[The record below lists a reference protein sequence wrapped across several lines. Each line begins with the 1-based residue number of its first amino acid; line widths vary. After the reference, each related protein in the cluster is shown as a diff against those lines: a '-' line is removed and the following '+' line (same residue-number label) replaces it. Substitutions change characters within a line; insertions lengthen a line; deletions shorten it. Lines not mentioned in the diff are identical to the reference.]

1 MFSKVL
7 VANRGEIAVRVIRA
21 CRELGVASA
30 AIFSEADAG
39 APHVRL
45 ADEAHPCGPAPAR
58 ESYLDGERILRI
70 ATSCGADAIHPGYGF
85 LSENADFAEACVAAG
100 LVFIGPSSDVMRRMG
115 DKVQA
120 RRAMQAAGMPI
131 VPGATE
137 RLTDEAFAARC
148 EQIGYPVMVKAS
160 AGGGGKGLRRVESAD
175 DLAKALPRARSESE
189 SAFGDGGLYVEKWLE
204 SPRHIE
210 IQVLADAYGNTL
222 HCFERECSIQR
233 RHQKLV
239 EEAPA
244 PQLTEG
250 LRARMAEAAIK
261 ATKAIGYQSAGT
273 FEFLVD
279 SDDQFFFLEM
289 NTRIQ
294 VEHAVTEAITGIDLV
309 KEMIRIAAGEP
320 LTIRQDDLSIRG
332 HAIEARIYAEN
343 PQKGFL
349 PSPGPIERWHE
360 PEGPGVRVDSGVEA
374 GNQVTIHYDPL
385 LAKLVV
391 WGRDRDEAVARLA
404 QAVDEFEVEGIYTS
418 LAFHRQL
425 VQHPVFLNGN
435 YDTGFIGEHMKP
447 PKKEKKA
454 R

>member
-1 MFSKVL
+1 M
-7 VANRGEIAVRVIRA
+7 IRA
-21 CRELGVASA
+21 CHELGVVTA

-58 ESYLDGERILRI
+58 ESYLDGERILGI
-70 ATSCGADAIHPGYGF
+70 AKGCGAEAIHPGYGF
-85 LSENADFAEACVAAG
+85 LSENADFADACVAAG

-120 RRAMQAAGMPI
+120 RQAMQAAGVPI

-137 RLTDEAFAARC
+137 RLPDAGIAARC
-148 EQIGYPVMVKAS
+148 EEMGYPVMVKAS

-175 DLAKALPRARSESE
+175 GLAKALPRARSESE
-189 SAFGDGGLYVEKWLE
+189 SAFGDGGLYVEKCLE
-204 SPRHIE
+204 NPRHIE
-210 IQVLADAYGNTL
+210 IQVLADAHGNTL

-233 RHQKLV
+233 RHQKVV

-244 PQLTEG
+244 PHMTEE
-250 LRARMAEAAIK
+250 LRARMGEAAIA
-261 ATKAIGYQSAGT
+261 ATRALGYQSVGT
-273 FEFLVD
+273 FEFLVGA
-279 SDDQFFFLEM
+279 DDEFHFLEM

-294 VEHAVTEAITGIDLV
+294 VEHPITEAITGLDLV

-320 LTIRQDDLSIRG
+320 LTIHQHELAIRG

-349 PSPGPIERWHE
+349 PSPGRIERWHE

-374 GNQVTIHYDPL
+374 GNQVTIHYDPM

-391 WGRDRDEAVARLA
+391 WGRDRSEAVARLA
-404 QAVDEFEVEGIYTS
+404 RAVNEFDVEGIHTS

-425 VQHPVFLNGN
+425 VQHPVFLQGR

-447 PKKEKKA
+447 PTKEK
-454 R
+454 RVR